1 MARQATWTSGRGSAA
16 HGQKGQDQ
24 GQGQGLS
31 QAKSSIPTTR
41 IGYLGVGQKPL
52 LTLAYCC
59 GCAVTATLSRST
71 FTGLRCKECGHPYGA
86 GAKHVC
92 EDVCFGPLE
101 VVYDYDV
108 IKSRVTRA
116 TIEAGPVSIWRYREF
131 LPIEGDPI
139 DVGTGFTPLLK
150 ANRLAKR
157 LGLKN
162 LYIKNDGVNMPTLSF
177 KDRVVSV
184 ALTRARELGFTTVS
198 CASTGNL
205 ANSTAAI
212 AAHAGLDCCV
222 FIPSDLELGKVL
234 GTLIYNPTLMAV
246 KGNYDQVNRLCSE
259 VANTYGWGFVNINL
273 RPYYSEGSKTL
284 GYEVIEQLGWQL
296 PDHIVAPLASGSLFT
311 KIRKGFDEFIK
322 VGLVDEKPVRFS
334 GAQAEGCSP
343 IAQAFAEGRDFIT
356 PVKPNTI
363 AKSIAIGNPADGPYA
378 IDIANRTGGTIA
390 AVSDAEIVAGIQLL
404 AETEGVFT
412 ETAGGTTIAVLKKLV
427 EQGKIDPS
435 ETTVA
440 YITGNG
446 LKTLEA
452 VSDAVGEPLTIEPQ
466 LASFN
471 AAWERAQ
478 ASHRSSVD
486 H

>member
-1 MARQATWTSGRGSAA
+1 
-16 HGQKGQDQ
+16 
-24 GQGQGLS
+24 
-31 QAKSSIPTTR
+31 
-41 IGYLGVGQKPL
+41 
-52 LTLAYCC
+52 
-59 GCAVTATLSRST
+59 
-71 FTGLRCKECGHPYGA
+71 
-86 GAKHVC
+86 
-92 EDVCFGPLE
+92 VCFGPLE
-101 VVYDYDV
+101 VVYDYDA
-108 IKSRVTRA
+108 IRARTTRA
-116 TIEAGPVSIWRYREF
+116 SIEAGPISIWRYRDF
-131 LPIEGDPI
+131 LPVEGDPI

-150 ANRLAKR
+150 ANRLARR

-162 LYIKNDGVNMPTLSF
+162 LFIKNDGVNMPTLSF

-184 ALTRARELGFTTVS
+184 ALTRARELGFSTVS

-212 AAHAGLDCCV
+212 AAHAGMDCCV
-222 FIPSDLELGKVL
+222 FIPADLEAGKIL

-246 KGNYDQVNRLCSE
+246 KGNYDQVNRLCCE

-311 KIRKGFDEFIK
+311 KISKGFDEFIK
-322 VGLVDEKPVRFS
+322 VGLVDEKKVRFS

-378 IDIANRTGGTIA
+378 IDLARRTGGSIA
-390 AVSDAEIVAGIQLL
+390 AVNDDEIIAGIQLL

-435 ETTVA
+435 ETTVV

-446 LKTLEA
+446 LKTTEA
-452 VSDAVGEPLTIEPQ
+452 ISSAVGEAHTIEPQ

-478 ASHRSSVD
+478 SLQRATWETVA
-486 H
+486 

>member
-1 MARQATWTSGRGSAA
+1 M
-16 HGQKGQDQ
+16 
-24 GQGQGLS
+24 
-31 QAKSSIPTTR
+31 
-41 IGYLGVGQKPL
+41 
-52 LTLAYCC
+52 
-59 GCAVTATLSRST
+59 TATLTSQT
-71 FTGLRCKECGHPYGA
+71 FAGLRCKECGHAYAPEA
-86 GAKHVC
+86 RHVC

-101 VVYDYDV
+101 VVYDYDAIRARV
-108 IKSRVTRA
+108 SRA
-116 TIEAGPVSIWRYREF
+116 SIEAGPTSIWRYRDF
-131 LPIEGDPI
+131 LPIEGEPI
-139 DVGTGFTPLLK
+139 DVGTGFTPLLR
-150 ANRLAKR
+150 ANRLARR
-157 LGLKN
+157 LGLKE

-184 ALTRARELGFTTVS
+184 ALTRARELGFSTVS

-212 AAHAGLDCCV
+212 AAHAGMECCV
-222 FIPSDLELGKVL
+222 FIPADLEAGKIL
-234 GTLIYNPTLMAV
+234 GTLVYNPTLMAV
-246 KGNYDQVNRLCSE
+246 RGNYDQVNRLCSE

-284 GYEVIEQLGWQL
+284 GYEVVEQLGWRL

-311 KIRKGFDEFIK
+311 KIRKGFDEFMK
-322 VGLVDEKPVRFS
+322 VGLVEEKHVRFS

-378 IDIANRTGGTIA
+378 LDIASRTGGSIE
-390 AVSDAEIVAGIQLL
+390 AVNDQEIIEGIQLL

-446 LKTLEA
+446 LKTTEA
-452 VSDAVGEPLTIEPQ
+452 VASAVGEPLTIDPQ
-466 LASFN
+466 LSDFN

-478 ASHRSSVD
+478 SLQRATWDTVGV
-486 H
+486 

>member
-1 MARQATWTSGRGSAA
+1 M
-16 HGQKGQDQ
+16 
-24 GQGQGLS
+24 
-31 QAKSSIPTTR
+31 
-41 IGYLGVGQKPL
+41 
-52 LTLAYCC
+52 
-59 GCAVTATLSRST
+59 TATLSPTSVSGPC
-71 FTGLRCKECGHPYGA
+71 FTGLRCKECGHPYEA
-86 GAKHVC
+86 GALHVC

-101 VVYDYDV
+101 VVYDYEA
-108 IKSRVTRA
+108 IRSRVSRR
-116 TIEAGPVSIWRYREF
+116 TIEAGPASIWRYRDF

-139 DVGTGFTPLLK
+139 DVGTGFTPLLR
-150 ANRLAKR
+150 AGNLARR
-157 LGLKN
+157 LGLDS

-184 ALTRARELGFTTVS
+184 ALTRARELGFDTVS

-212 AAHAGLDCCV
+212 AAHAGLECCV

-343 IAQAFAEGRDFIT
+343 IARAFAEGRDFIT
-356 PVKPNTI
+356 PVKPHTI

-378 IDIANRTGGTIA
+378 IDIATSTGGTIA
-390 AVSDAEIVAGIQLL
+390 AVSDEEIIDGIKLL

-427 EQGKIDPS
+427 EQGRIDRS

-446 LKTLEA
+446 LKTTEA
-452 VSDAVGEPLTIEPQ
+452 VADHIGEPWLIEAQ
-466 LASFN
+466 LDSFR
-471 AAWERAQ
+471 AAWEQVPSR
-478 ASHRSSVD
+478 RPL
-486 H
+486 